1 MSAIILAEKLR
12 RPENCG
18 LARVRLEAPLRDRA
32 TGGLSLVVGPPGSGK
47 STLLARVAASA
58 GVPTAW
64 YRITA
69 DDGSEATVVGY
80 LARALGTSLGI
91 DITGSDMSS
100 LLESLDTAIPLT
112 GLLVMDDLH
121 EIAGTAAERALERL
135 VELRPPGLHILLGSR
150 RQPAFNIPRLR
161 VSGAL
166 HEVGSDD
173 LRFRYWEVEELFESV
188 YQEPLSPES
197 AAALTR
203 RTEGW
208 AAGLQLFHLATTGRS
223 TAERRQAVA
232 DLGGRSKLIR
242 SYLARNVLAELPDD
256 RRQFLLRTCTLG
268 ALTGPLCDQL
278 LGITGSGRILDELEQ
293 QQLFTSS
300 DDDGQT
306 FRYHEV
312 LRTHLELAL
321 VEEQGAAGAREWF
334 AKSALLLES
343 VGELRAAVRAYARA
357 EDWGAVARL
366 IQGQSAATAGAELLL
381 PPGLLLQDPW
391 LALADARRRLRSG
404 DLASAV
410 EAFHCAEALLDEPE
424 FREQCKQER
433 LAAMAWLPSGLPG
446 PSRRPTALGPGRI
459 GTEHQLAAQA
469 GAHRSA
475 TSGTANPPWAET
487 LREATRFGPGQLPA
501 LPLSGDSAARLA
513 IAVSALIGGE
523 FRWAAPVL
531 VGVLADPQT
540 TAVHRA
546 VTELVLLVSEVVSG
560 NSTDLTDRIGQ
571 LGLETEVAGLPWV
584 ARLAR
589 GLHETLLMATGTA
602 PWRIGACAD
611 LLAQCDAE
619 RDLWGAALLQLASA
633 VAGELAGDLQAEI
646 KFVDAAARFAALE
659 APALEIWAAA
669 LLARHQVA
677 LGRHQ
682 ALAYAQQ
689 VLVQAEFMQ
698 LRGPAAIALNALG
711 DGMGSAPHQERARG
725 LAASCGLG
733 LWTID
738 EVATGQTPEVMVLD
752 PAVGSKPPSLP
763 TSLLQVE
770 LYLFGGFRMSVNGKP
785 VAVDTLRPR
794 ARVLLRMLAL
804 HVNRDVHREQIID
817 ALWPGTDVLIATRRL
832 QVAVSSVRQLLEQT
846 GLTGGSGL
854 IRHGESYRLA
864 LPADSTVDLRVF
876 EGELRRAQE
885 AATYGGVAAGIAA
898 RESGLAQYTGDLLPE
913 DGAAEYVVDE
923 RERIRMVA
931 AVTATALAQDCHQLG
946 LIRQAQSA
954 ARRSVQLDPFQDI
967 PWMLLTELYESTG
980 DLSAA
985 ECVRREHAKVLASL
999 ESDAFFP

>member
-1 MSAIILAEKLR
+1 MNSIILAEKLR
-12 RPENCG
+12 RPETSG
-18 LARVRLEAPLRDRA
+18 LARVRLEAPLRNRA

-69 DDGSEATVVGY
+69 DDGSEASVVGY
-80 LARALGTSLGI
+80 LARALRTSLGI
-91 DITGSDMSS
+91 DIAGSDMSS
-100 LLESLDTAIPLT
+100 LLESLDLAIPIT

-121 EIAGTAAERALERL
+121 EIAGTPAERALERL

-161 VSGAL
+161 VSGSL

-173 LRFRYWEVEELFESV
+173 LRFRYWEVEELFENV

-278 LGITGSGRILDELEQ
+278 LGITGSGKILDELEQ

-321 VEEQGAAGAREWF
+321 VEEHGAAGAREWF
-334 AKSALLLES
+334 AKSAVLLES

-404 DLASAV
+404 DLAAAV
-410 EAFHCAEALLDEPE
+410 EAFQRAEALLDEPD

-433 LAAMAWLPSGLPG
+433 LAALAWLPSGLPG
-446 PSRRPTALGPGRI
+446 PSRRATTVGAGRAAT
-459 GTEHQLAAQA
+459 GHQLTAQA
-469 GAHRSA
+469 GAHGSA
-475 TSGTANPPWAET
+475 TTATASPAWTEI

-501 LPLSGDSAARLA
+501 LPLSGDSAERLA

-523 FRWAAPVL
+523 FRWAAPIL
-531 VGVLADPQT
+531 AGVLADPQT

-560 NSTDLTDRIGQ
+560 NGADLTDRIGE
-571 LGLETEVAGLPWV
+571 LGLEAEVAGLPWV

-589 GLHETLLMATGTA
+589 GLHETLLVATGTA

-619 RDLWGAALLQLASA
+619 RDHWGAALLQLASA
-633 VAGELAGDLQAEI
+633 VAGELAGDLNTEI

-659 APALEIWAAA
+659 APALEVWAAA
-669 LLARHQVA
+669 LLSRHQVA
-677 LGRHQ
+677 VGRHQ

-689 VLVQAEFMQ
+689 VLVQAEFLK
-698 LRGPAAIALNALG
+698 LRGPAAIAMNALG
-711 DGMGSAPHQERARG
+711 NGVVSSPHQERARG

-733 LWTID
+733 RWAIE
-738 EVATGQTPEVMVLD
+738 EVGTAPTPVPD
-752 PAVGSKPPSLP
+752 PDVGSGVTSLP
-763 TSLLQVE
+763 ISPLQVE
-770 LYLFGGFRMSVNGKP
+770 LRLFGGFRMSVNGSP

-804 HVNRDVHREQIID
+804 HVDRDVHREHIID

-846 GLTGGSGL
+846 GLTGGPGL
-854 IRHGESYRLA
+854 VRHGESYRLA
-864 LPADSTVDLRVF
+864 LPADSNIDLRVF
-876 EGELRRAQE
+876 EEQLRRAQE

-923 RERIRMVA
+923 RERIRLVA
-931 AVTATALAQDCHQLG
+931 AVTATALAQDCRQLG

-967 PWMLLTELYESTG
+967 PWILLTEICESTG

-999 ESDAFFP
+999 RSDAFSL